1 VRLEGGVWK
10 LFGFYEGVTKPHT
23 GTQATDSDWDDHFAT
38 IKKWISAFPDSA
50 TARIALADSYVNYA
64 WAARGSGYSDTVSE
78 SGWNLFG
85 KRVELGKSTLL
96 GAARLKEKCP
106 YWYEAMQKVA
116 LAQGWQKQQ
125 ARELLDEAAAFEP
138 TYYHYY
144 REYANFLLPKWY
156 GQEGDT
162 QAFAEE
168 VSARLGDPNSS
179 IVYFEIASLLACQ
192 CDAERDSLTGM
203 SWPRV
208 KQGYADLQ
216 RLYGTS
222 NLKMNRFAYM
232 SFVAGDKS
240 SAHDTFALLGT
251 SWNHVVWRS
260 AENFESAKV
269 WASTP

>member
-1 VRLEGGVWK
+1 
-10 LFGFYEGVTKPHT
+10 
-23 GTQATDSDWDDHFAT
+23 
-38 IKKWISAFPDSA
+38 
-50 TARIALADSYVNYA
+50 
-64 WAARGSGYSDTVSE
+64 
-78 SGWNLFG
+78 
-85 KRVELGKSTLL
+85 
-96 GAARLKEKCP
+96 
-106 YWYEAMQKVA
+106 
-116 LAQGWQKQQ
+116 
-125 ARELLDEAAAFEP
+125 
-138 TYYHYY
+138 
-144 REYANFLLPKWY
+144 
-156 GQEGDT
+156 
-162 QAFAEE
+162 
-168 VSARLGDPNSS
+168 
-179 IVYFEIASLLACQ
+179 
-192 CDAERDSLTGM
+192 M